1 MSSNPVTR
9 KTIISSLFWKAFERI
24 GKKGITFVISIILA
38 RLLAPRDYGIVVLV
52 MVFIDI
58 AVIFIENGFSVALVQ
73 KKNAD
78 DTDFSSVFFF
88 SIAFSAVTYIILWFA
103 APFIAGFYKLPE
115 IKPVLRV
122 LSAVIFLGTLNS
134 IQHAIL
140 SRNMAFKKSFKIVI
154 SGVIVSAFVGIWMA
168 YAGFGVWAL
177 VGQKITSYTCQ
188 NLIMWYLIKWK
199 PKLLFS
205 LTRLKSLFSFG
216 GRTFLASMLHYVY
229 NDFCSLI
236 IGKSFSSAALGIY
249 NKGITFPQF
258 IVSNLDG
265 PIQSVMFPALA
276 SFQEDEAKLKKMV
289 RRAIVTSSF
298 LVIPA
303 MAGLAVVAEPLV
315 VLLLTEKW
323 LPCVF
328 FLQWACIKFAF
339 WPMQS
344 TNLQVLK
351 AMGHG
356 KILFRIE
363 LAKKIIMI
371 AGFCIAAFVF
381 RSLEAVVI
389 FDAFTTLISILI
401 GALPNRKL
409 IGYSLRE
416 QLADVIPFIGL
427 SALMGLIIMNIR
439 IPGLG
444 HLPLMLIQAAAGIVV
459 YFAMAWILRL
469 ECLQYLINIVR
480 KKGKKD

>member
-88 SIAFSAVTYIILWFA
+88 SIAFSAVTYILLWFA

-154 SGVIVSAFVGIWMA
+154 SGVLISAFVGIWMA
-168 YAGFGVWAL
+168 YAGYGVWAL

-188 NLIMWYLIKWK
+188 NIIMWYMVKWK

-205 LTRLKSLFSFG
+205 GKRLRSLFSFG
-216 GRTFLASMLHYVY
+216 GRTFMASLLHYVY
-229 NDFCSLI
+229 TDFCSLI

-276 SFQEDEAKLKKMV
+276 SFQEDKAKLKKMV

-303 MAGLAVVAEPLV
+303 MVGLAVVARPLV
-315 VLLLTEKW
+315 IVLLTEKW

-339 WPMQS
+339 WPLQS

-351 AMGHG
+351 AMGEG
-356 KILFRIE
+356 KILLRIE
-363 LAKKIIMI
+363 VAKKIIMI
-371 AGFCIAAFVF
+371 AGFCVAAFVF

-427 SALMGLIIMNIR
+427 SALMGLIIMSIK

-444 HLPLMLIQAAAGIVV
+444 YLPLMMVQAFAGIVV